1 MVKLIIGRKPCYLT
15 ELHYYPGCEINIEQF
30 HFDKTRTYTLCVVSK
45 HDIGTTDLFY
55 YVDEVWKT
63 VYTTKESRLIGSALL
78 VDQWKEWKDHKIND
92 WK

>member
-15 ELHYYPGCEINIEQF
+15 ELHYYPGCGIDVEQL
-30 HFDKTRTYTLCVVSK
+30 HSDKTKTYTLCVSSK
-45 HDIGTTDLFY
+45 YDIETTDLFY

-63 VYTTKESRLIGSALL
+63 VYKTKESKLINNALL
-78 VDQWKEWKDHKIND
+78 VYIWKEWEDHKIND